1 MTALMMPMHVE
12 HVKAQAAALHSPAR
26 TSIERGI
33 DRGHR
38 GHSGHRDPCC
48 KPYAGS
54 VCFCNV

>member
-38 GHSGHRDPCC
+38 DRPPCC

>member
-38 GHSGHRDPCC
+38 GRPPCC